1 MYKRQGSRV
10 NLFLTKGY
18 QEGTLG
24 NVDPTT
30 AEIINNLSQA
40 KSENMLLI
48 EAVAGL
54 NILSQSYDIKTNI
67 DYLSFALDKS
77 KKETKN
83 EIEEIIKSKIVTY
96 RKYSKEYKLWQ
107 SSEVDIEQT
116 LSTVRNKFTL
126 EPLKSLLPSTEIF
139 SNAVVGT
146 FTILEYKFFQT
157 YLIESKDELKE
168 LLKEN
173 HKFDGLIL
181 IVSTSELA
189 VKVLPL
195 QI

>member
-1 MYKRQGSRV
+1 
-10 NLFLTKGY
+10 
-18 QEGTLG
+18 
-24 NVDPTT
+24 
-30 AEIINNLSQA
+30 
-40 KSENMLLI
+40 MLLI

-107 SSEVDIEQT
+107 GSDVDIEQT

-126 EPLKSLLPSTEIF
+126 EPLKSFFHQLKSSLMLLLL
-139 SNAVVGT
+139 GT
-146 FTILEYKFFQT
+146 FTILEY
-157 YLIESKDELKE
+157 
-168 LLKEN
+168 
-173 HKFDGLIL
+173 
-181 IVSTSELA
+181 
-189 VKVLPL
+189 
-195 QI
+195 